1 MELLGRHVSSRSLIA
16 CGVVA
21 VAMALAVGVVGL
33 GIAPWLIVMGAFCL
47 VMMGSML
54 WMMVAMGRNATH
66 RR

>member
-16 CGVVA
+16 CGA
-21 VAMALAVGVVGL
+21 VALAAAVGVVGL

-54 WMMVAMGRNATH
+54 WMMVGMGRNATH